1 MSKKCITCGVEID
14 PRRIAILPQTQT
26 CTQHSTA
33 EKKVAVTV
41 QKGEGDHTWIETY
54 AVEREDYDRMMEI
67 EKRWKKTTAITPP
80 IPIVSTDEDDVI
92 PAVDDFE
99 TDDKIED
106 VTPFEE
112 ELGEFDFDDTVADEE
127 E

>member
-1 MSKKCITCGVEID
+1 MSRKCITCGIEID

-67 EKRWKKTTAITPP
+67 EKKWKQTTTSSPLTP
-80 IPIVSTDEDDVI
+80 IISTDEDEVI
-92 PAVDDFE
+92 PTVNDFE
-99 TDDKIED
+99 TDDKNED
-106 VTPFEE
+106 VIPFEE
-112 ELGEFDFDDTVADEE
+112 ELGDFEDDIIDEE